1 MSGDYTTAIK
11 PARPQPDLL
20 PHEVEVRVVMQY
32 EGKTETVL
40 MKRRRTTFGRGDA
53 DVVTADPTMSRK
65 HFQVEV
71 ARTGVV
77 LHDLASA
84 NGTIHKGR
92 WITFANL
99 HDGESFQAGN
109 TRFVVSIRTTNL
121 VPARLAALVA
131 LEGDEASSL
140 ARLLDGDL
148 FAVRTIEPN
157 VLMEACRSDLPDLLI
172 TEASPRELT
181 AVENLKRLPRLKNT
195 HVIVLLGPENAYLSE
210 RCHLAGAD
218 EVLDRPVSLEA
229 IEDIASRLAEKPQ
242 SRALNFPAS
251 IRMEG
256 YGEAHGRLLELQTLQ
271 AKVRVTPSS
280 VPPAG
285 TVVNLKLLLP
295 NEYGVVQV
303 RAEWRD
309 YDGELATIGFT
320 SFDGNGQLIIRR
332 ILRDAPM
339 RSVSFDR

>member
-1 MSGDYTTAIK
+1 MSDFTTAIK

-20 PHEVEVRVVMQY
+20 PHEMEVRVIMQF

-53 DVVTADPTMSRK
+53 DVVTADPTISRK

-84 NGTIHKGR
+84 NGTIHRGR

-121 VPARLAALVA
+121 TPARLAAVIA
-131 LEGDEASSL
+131 LEGDEAASL
-140 ARLLDGDL
+140 ASLLDGEL
-148 FAVRTIEPN
+148 FAVKTIEPN
-157 VLMEACRSDLPDLLI
+157 TLLEACRTDLPDLLI

-195 HVIVLLGPENAYLSE
+195 HVIVLLSAENAYLAE
-210 RCHLAGAD
+210 RCRLAGAD

-229 IEDIASRLAEKPQ
+229 IEDIATRLAERPH
-242 SRALNFPAS
+242 SRSLNFPAS

-256 YGEAHGRLLELQTLQ
+256 FGEAHARLLELQTMQ
-271 AKVRVTPSS
+271 AQIRVTPS
-280 VPPAG
+280 VIPPSG
-285 TVVNLKLLLP
+285 TIVNLKLLLP
-295 NEYGVVQV
+295 NEYGVVQI
-303 RAEWRD
+303 RGEWRE
-309 YDGELATIGFT
+309 YDGEHATIAFM
-320 SFDGNGQLIIRR
+320 SFEGNGQLIIRR

-339 RSVSFDR
+339 RFQ